1 MACFKRLIKKVPIKR
16 ERDIKMIPDISNL
29 AVLLF
34 ILLHT
39 SKEVVIFLNL

>member
-1 MACFKRLIKKVPIKR
+1 
-16 ERDIKMIPDISNL
+16 MIPDISNL

-34 ILLHT
+34 ILFHT